1 VNVDTEITVIKT
13 LIYTRPGHTSGTTSC
28 SVLFVLGRKPYI
40 FLPVYLHS
48 GSFVRRSWV
57 GGCVGEGARAR
68 PSPNTA
74 LARQTRARRLA
85 PERVGEVTPT
95 RAAFVDI
102 DREQVTEVMHGAR
115 AEDADGAASGAR
127 GAAP

>member
-1 VNVDTEITVIKT
+1 MH
-13 LIYTRPGHTSGTTSC
+13 R
-28 SVLFVLGRKPYI
+28 
-40 FLPVYLHS
+40 
-48 GSFVRRSWV
+48 
-57 GGCVGEGARAR
+57 GGCACAAIAEHGAR
-68 PSPNTA
+68 PSNSRAAP
-74 LARQTRARRLA
+74 RPRARR
-85 PERVGEVTPT
+85 RVGEVTPT